1 MKHQMASHITNDDSH
16 RRKIFQT
23 LQTIENTIL
32 FSSPDNNDP
41 QLDFEVVLNVESRD
55 KVKCEFSE
63 NTENFLDATNTS
75 NETQHQS
82 RPKNRFKCE
91 ICSIDFTTVDRLE
104 SHKLKRHPNHQSIEH
119 YSTYNKVLVFLD
131 EDESKSTDIPV
142 AADDDHYASDDKSS
156 DKYYP
161 DFDTVYSKK
170 KSKKK
175 KYLKRSK
182 SKQIIDDDGDEKFIC
197 KFCCRLYPSQKRLK
211 IHMKIHSNSRPVF
224 KCDMCYREYFD
235 KDTLRDHLYTHF
247 GIKPYKCVYDN
258 CEYAFSHASGRRQH
272 YKNHHSDGK
281 KSLNDD
287 PTNKDVEDKLTCDI
301 CNRQYPNRK
310 RLLIHLKTHQ
320 SERPLYECTI
330 CDKKYLDNSTLR
342 DHMNIHNNESPYKCA
357 YGCGKGF
364 AHSSGRRHHH
374 KACQLIQI
382 KQEGGVI
389 KPFILCDLCGR
400 EFRSKNRL
408 LTHLKKHGMERPVY
422 KCTMCTRKYLDKEAF
437 RDHKNTHTGERPFE
451 CSFGCGKNFT
461 HASIKRQ
468 HEKRH
473 KPEER
478 LMCEI
483 CSRLLKSKA
492 SYM

>member
-1 MKHQMASHITNDDSH
+1 MLIKHQMASHRTNDDTH

-23 LQTIENTIL
+23 LQTIENTTL
-32 FSSPDNNDP
+32 FSSDTET

-55 KVKCEFSE
+55 KVKNEF
-63 NTENFLDATNTS
+63 TENAVDFFDCSSAND
-75 NETQHQS
+75 EEIHQLQA
-82 RPKNRFKCE
+82 KNRFQCE
-91 ICSIDFTTVDRLE
+91 ICCIDFTTIDRLE
-104 SHKLKRHPNHQSIEH
+104 SHKLKRHPNHHSIEH

-131 EDESKSTDIPV
+131 EDESKNTNIPLVDDYVPDKSTDQ
-142 AADDDHYASDDKSS
+142 
-156 DKYYP
+156 YYT
-161 DFDTVYSKK
+161 DFNTHYSKR

-175 KYLKRSK
+175 LLKKAKTELTDGEEKY
-182 SKQIIDDDGDEKFIC
+182 IC
-197 KFCCRLYPSQKRLK
+197 KYCCRLYPSEKRLK

-247 GIKPYKCVYDN
+247 GHKPYKCVYDN

-272 YKNHHSDGK
+272 YKNHHSDGNK
-281 KSLNDD
+281 IINDT
-287 PTNKDVEDKLTCDI
+287 TNGEKLTCDI
-301 CNRQYPNRK
+301 CCRQYPNRK
-310 RLLIHLKTHQ
+310 RLLIHLKRHQ
-320 SERPLYECTI
+320 SERPIYECTI

-342 DHMNIHNNESPYKCA
+342 DHMNIHNGESPYKCA

-364 AHSSGRRHHH
+364 AHSSGRRNHH

-400 EFRSKNRL
+400 EFLSKNRL
-408 LTHLKKHGMERPVY
+408 LTHMKKHGMERPVY
-422 KCTMCTRKYLDKEAF
+422 KCTQCPRTYLDKEAF